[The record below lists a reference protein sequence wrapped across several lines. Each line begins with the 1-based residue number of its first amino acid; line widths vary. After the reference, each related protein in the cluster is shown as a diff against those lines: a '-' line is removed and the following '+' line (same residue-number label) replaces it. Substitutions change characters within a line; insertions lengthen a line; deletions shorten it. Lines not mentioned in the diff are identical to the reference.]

1 MDEISDR
8 NRFKWNS
15 YQMNCYKEVR
25 ENKVA
30 FEEEGVQRNR
40 VNSLYSKVRSPSYFI
55 TNEIIRRQE

>member
-30 FEEEGVQRNR
+30 FEEEGV
-40 VNSLYSKVRSPSYFI
+40 
-55 TNEIIRRQE
+55 